1 MDYWSEKMKLLDNE
15 ATPYVGMVLASIAQV
30 GLMIISKRAMA
41 SGMTNFTFV
50 AYSNAL
56 ASLLLL
62 PLSLLIHRSSNRPP
76 LTLLLLCGFFSL
88 GFLGCSAQ
96 LTGYTGINYTSAA
109 FASAMLNLIPG
120 FTFVLALIFRM
131 EKLACRSSSF
141 LAKAIGT
148 VVSISGAFIVTL
160 YRGPQLMTL
169 QSSSKL
175 HYHQYTT
182 YNNDIS
188 QSSWI
193 IGGLF
198 LAVDCA
204 VSSGY
209 IIVQAIILRKYPAE
223 LIIVFFYCFF
233 AAILSTVVSLIVDR
247 DLSAWAL
254 QPNIRL
260 IAVLYSGVFGS
271 AFQVSITTWC
281 LHRKGPLFVA
291 MFHPLGIVIAAVL
304 GIIFLGDIL
313 YLGSLVGSIIIV
325 IGFYSVMWGKANE
338 VKVIDNSE
346 SSDSFS
352 GTAPLL
358 SIKEEEEEEVEI

>member
-1 MDYWSEKMKLLDNE
+1 MDYWSEKMKLLENE

-30 GLMIISKRAMA
+30 GLIIISKKAMA

-56 ASLLLL
+56 ASFLLL

-175 HYHQYTT
+175 HYHPYS
-182 YNNDIS
+182 YNNNDIS

-198 LAVDCA
+198 LAVDLFLL
-204 VSSGY
+204 
-209 IIVQAIILRKYPAE
+209 QAIILRKYPAE

-247 DLSAWAL
+247 DLSAWSL

-260 IAVLYSGVFGS
+260 FAVLYSGVFGS
-271 AFQVSITTWC
+271 AFQVSVTTWC

-304 GIIFLGDIL
+304 GIIFLGDIM

-325 IGFYSVMWGKANE
+325 IGFYSVMWGKAKE
-338 VKVIDNSE
+338 VKVIDNSTAAE

-352 GTAPLL
+352 GRAPLL
-358 SIKEEEEEEVEI
+358 SIKEEEEEEI

>member
-1 MDYWSEKMKLLDNE
+1 MGLLE
-15 ATPYVGMVLASIAQV
+15 SAATPYVGMVLATTAQV
-30 GLMIISKRAMA
+30 GLIVISKRAMA
-41 SGMTNFTFV
+41 SGMTNYTFV

-56 ASLLLL
+56 AALLLL

-76 LTLLLLCGFFSL
+76 LTFLLVCGFFSL
-88 GFLGCSAQ
+88 GVLGCLAQ

-120 FTFVLALIFRM
+120 FTFILAVIFRM

-141 LAKAIGT
+141 LAKTIGT
-148 VVSISGAFIVTL
+148 VVSIAGAFVVTL
-160 YRGPQLMTL
+160 YKGPQILTL

-175 HYHQYTT
+175 HYEH
-182 YNNDIS
+182 IHIP

-198 LAVDCA
+198 LAADCA

-209 IIVQAIILRKYPAE
+209 IIVQASILKIYPAE

-271 AFQVSITTWC
+271 AFQVSVTAWC
-281 LHRKGPLFVA
+281 LHRRGPLFVS
-291 MFHPLGIVIAAVL
+291 MFHPLGIVIAAAL

-313 YLGSLVGSIIIV
+313 YLGSLVGSVVIV
-325 IGFYSVMWGKANE
+325 IGFYSVMWGKAKE
-338 VKVIDNSE
+338 VTVIENSVARSSE
-346 SSDSFS
+346 STSEK
-352 GTAPLL
+352 APLL
-358 SIKEEEEEEVEI
+358 PIKDEQMKV